1 MSKCAKKV
9 LGGGRFDSVRGRQMR
24 GAPPLY
30 CGKGPMPD
38 EKKQVIWIVTGIAV
52 ALLGVAI
59 LAGVFVR
66 TI

>member
-1 MSKCAKKV
+1 
-9 LGGGRFDSVRGRQMR
+9 MR